1 MGLGWGVEMAF
12 LRISETSC
20 WLSLCSSSSFSSPQG
35 GVYVCVGGD
44 GGIETIWKIAQAPTL
59 QNQFSSHVLG
69 T

>member
-1 MGLGWGVEMAF
+1 MAF

-35 GVYVCVGGD
+35 GVYVYVCGGGG